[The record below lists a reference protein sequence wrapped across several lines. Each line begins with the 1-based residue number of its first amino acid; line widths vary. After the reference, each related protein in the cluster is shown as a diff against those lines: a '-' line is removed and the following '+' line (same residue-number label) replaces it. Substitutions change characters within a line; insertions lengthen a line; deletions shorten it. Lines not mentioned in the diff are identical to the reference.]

1 MIPRLGSVET
11 MRAHPVFADMPVT
24 IFETMSGLAREH
36 GAINLGQGFPDD
48 QGPDSLRRLAADALM
63 TGSNQYAPSRGLP
76 ELRHAVV
83 EHYDRLQGVP
93 LTFDGVLITSGA
105 TEAIAASI
113 MAYVHPGDEVVIFE
127 PAYDAYRPLI
137 ERAGGVAVPIRLK
150 PPLWC
155 LTEDAIEA
163 AVTPRTRMVVFNNP
177 PNPTARAFDAEEVSA
192 LARVCVRHD
201 LIAVSDEVWEHV
213 IFDGR
218 RHRSLI
224 AEFGMA
230 ARTLKIGSA
239 GKMFGMTGWKIGFVC
254 GDPALVDPVAK
265 AHQFI
270 TFATPPN
277 LQTAVA
283 AGLAWPEQAFVDM
296 RAGLQRSRD
305 RLAAGLTAQGFV
317 LTPSEGTY
325 FLGVDLAAS
334 GLDPSDEAFCRRA
347 VTEFGVAAIPL
358 SAFVSDKAAGSVVR
372 LCFAKADAVLDEA
385 VERLGRAARQ
395 FA

>member
-1 MIPRLGSVET
+1 

-24 IFETMSGLAREH
+24 IFETMSGLARTH
-36 GAINLGQGFPDD
+36 AAINLGQGFPDD
-48 QGPDSLRRLAADALM
+48 RGPESLRRLAAEALM

-83 EHYDRLQGVP
+83 EHYGRLQGVD

-113 MAYVHPGDEVVIFE
+113 SAYVHPGDEVLIFE

-137 ERAGGVAVPIRLK
+137 ERAGGVAVAVRLE
-150 PPLWC
+150 PPLWR
-155 LTEDAIEA
+155 LTEQAIEA
-163 AVTPRTRMVVFNNP
+163 AITPRTRMVVFNNP
-177 PNPTARAFDAEEVSA
+177 HNPTARAFDAEEVA
-192 LARVCVRHD
+192 TLARLCVGHD

-224 AEFGMA
+224 AEPGMA

-265 AHQFI
+265 AHQFL

-283 AGLAWPEQAFVDM
+283 SGLAWPEQAFIDM

-305 RLAAGLTAQGFV
+305 RLAAGLAEQGFA

-325 FLGVDLAAS
+325 FLGLDLDAS
-334 GLDPSDEAFCRRA
+334 GIDLDDEAFCRLA
-347 VTEFGVAAIPL
+347 VTDFGVAAIPL
-358 SAFVSDKAAGSVVR
+358 SAFVTGGQGGSTVR
-372 LCFAKADAVLDEA
+372 LCFAKADAVLDQA
-385 VERLGRAARQ
+385 VERLGRLRASRSA
-395 FA
+395 

>member
-1 MIPRLGSVET
+1 

-48 QGPDSLRRLAADALM
+48 QGPESLRRLAADALM

-83 EHYDRLQGVP
+83 EHYGRLQTVP
-93 LTFDGVLITSGA
+93 LQFDGVLITSGA

-113 MAYVHPGDEVVIFE
+113 LAYVHPGDEVLIFE

-137 ERAGGVAVPIRLK
+137 ERAGGVAVPVRLD
-150 PPLWC
+150 PPSWR
-155 LTEDAIEA
+155 LTEPAIEA
-163 AVTPRTRMVVFNNP
+163 AITPRTRAVVFNNP
-177 PNPTARAFDAEEVSA
+177 HNPTARAFDAEEVAA
-192 LARVCVRHD
+192 LARICVRHD

-224 AEFGMA
+224 AEPGMA
-230 ARTLKIGSA
+230 TRTLKIGSA

-265 AHQFI
+265 AHQFL

-277 LQTAVA
+277 LQSAVA
-283 AGLAWPEQAFVDM
+283 AGLAWPEAAFVDM
-296 RAGLQRSRD
+296 RAGLQKSRD
-305 RLAAGLTAQGFV
+305 RLAAALSAQGFI
-317 LTPSEGTY
+317 LTPGEGTY
-325 FLGVDLAAS
+325 FLGVDLTAS
-334 GLDPSDEAFCRRA
+334 GIDLPDEVFCRRTVA
-347 VTEFGVAAIPL
+347 EFGVAAIPL
-358 SAFVSDKAAGSVVR
+358 SAFVTGGQGGSTIR

-385 VERLGRAARQ
+385 AERLGRAATAFRKV
-395 FA
+395 